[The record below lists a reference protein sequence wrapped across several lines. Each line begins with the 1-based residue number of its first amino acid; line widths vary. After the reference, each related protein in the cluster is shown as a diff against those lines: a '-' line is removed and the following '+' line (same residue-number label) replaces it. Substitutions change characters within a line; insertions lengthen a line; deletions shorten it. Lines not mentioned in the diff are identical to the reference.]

1 MDSES
6 DVKTAMDSESDVEV
20 AYEPHWHNPKDCTA
34 IVTADFFQKALLA
47 KEERKMLRK
56 LQDMKKALRFFK
68 KEKKPKPWVYKG
80 IVEGGRA
87 VVRCVGMR
95 SQ

>member
-1 MDSES
+1 MRSLRIKTAFGLRWGFEKAMDSES

-56 LQDMKKALRFFK
+56 LQDMKKALRFF
-68 KEKKPKPWVYKG
+68 EKKK
-80 IVEGGRA
+80 I
-87 VVRCVGMR
+87 
-95 SQ
+95 